1 MLLGL
6 TSIHTFLLLVLGL
19 IQDIRKCTSVP
30 VDDNQRVPTAFRSL
44 STDAQAMISRLFGA
58 FRSVLSGF
66 GAGSSAWGPGSPPP
80 AAASRSA
87 GALLP
92 RVASALGAALRQHRL
107 QRHHDAFRAAAAP
120 RTAAAHPGAVRLP
133 SAVRI
138 RVPSGPKTS
147 RERCSELGRQFSAQD
162 ARSSRRKWREEEEN
176 LLQNGLFGSARPSL
190 GRK

>member
-1 MLLGL
+1 M
-6 TSIHTFLLLVLGL
+6 V
-19 IQDIRKCTSVP
+19 
-30 VDDNQRVPTAFRSL
+30 
-44 STDAQAMISRLFGA
+44 SRLFGA

-66 GAGSSAWGPGSPPP
+66 WAGSSAWGPGSPPP
-80 AAASRSA
+80 AAAASCSA

-133 SAVRI
+133 SAAVRI